1 MTRQNGADQRM
12 PTHIPGHRMTGDGRS
27 PDGTGAETHNAA
39 ELRVRSSGVVG
50 MTRPGNTPTAA
61 PQSQTR
67 PVPSSPL
74 PRPPAPP
81 GPTARPAPAR
91 PPVDRTGQVL
101 PCPQAAQP
109 AAVATSRPRGEED
122 TATTTGTGVRSAGPA
137 RAGGARIGGTGAVGA
152 KAGGAKVGGQGGAG
166 QAGNG
171 DRSSGGSGG
180 DRPRPGP
187 ATAEPPAPSPASTP
201 SSAGRPVRGQAKRGA
216 RAKAKE
222 SSARSAQLRRQTG
235 GPPPA
240 RSPEPPVRNPG
251 EGSSTGPGAP
261 PSVPLPAPAPVPG
274 PAPARAPVETSA
286 GAAALAGTEV
296 PGGAEARVVAKQGE
310 KASTRT
316 DDRQDAPGTSGA
328 PGASSGRTGADG
340 GAETVARAGATV
352 PAPSP
357 APGARSGAA
366 DEGGK
371 GGDRAKD
378 TDQSALQALWR
389 SYKET
394 GDHGL
399 RDQLI
404 LHYSPLVKYV
414 AGRVGVGLPAN
425 VEQADFVSSGVF
437 GLIDAIEKF
446 DIDRAIKFETYAI
459 SRIRGAII
467 DELRALDWIP
477 RSVRQKAKAVE
488 RAYATLEA
496 RLRRTPH
503 DPEVA
508 AEMGIPLDDL
518 HTIFSQLSLAN
529 VVALDELL
537 HSAGEGGDRLT
548 LMETLPDSGA
558 DNPVEIAEDRELR
571 RLLAS
576 AVNTL
581 PEREKT
587 VVTLYY
593 YEGLTLAEIGQVLG
607 VTESRVSQIHTK
619 SVLQLRAKMSD
630 AR

>member
-1 MTRQNGADQRM
+1 M
-12 PTHIPGHRMTGDGRS
+12 
-27 PDGTGAETHNAA
+27 
-39 ELRVRSSGVVG
+39 
-50 MTRPGNTPTAA
+50 
-61 PQSQTR
+61 
-67 PVPSSPL
+67 
-74 PRPPAPP
+74 
-81 GPTARPAPAR
+81 PAPA
-91 PPVDRTGQVL
+91 
-101 PCPQAAQP
+101 AAP
-109 AAVATSRPRGEED
+109 AASGAGSSG
-122 TATTTGTGVRSAGPA
+122 AGV
-137 RAGGARIGGTGAVGA
+137 AGGAAASATTG
-152 KAGGAKVGGQGGAG
+152 
-166 QAGNG
+166 
-171 DRSSGGSGG
+171 
-180 DRPRPGP
+180 
-187 ATAEPPAPSPASTP
+187 
-201 SSAGRPVRGQAKRGA
+201 RGA
-216 RAKAKE
+216 ERGSAK
-222 SSARSAQLRRQTG
+222 G
-235 GPPPA
+235 
-240 RSPEPPVRNPG
+240 
-251 EGSSTGPGAP
+251 
-261 PSVPLPAPAPVPG
+261 
-274 PAPARAPVETSA
+274 
-286 GAAALAGTEV
+286 
-296 PGGAEARVVAKQGE
+296 
-310 KASTRT
+310 
-316 DDRQDAPGTSGA
+316 
-328 PGASSGRTGADG
+328 
-340 GAETVARAGATV
+340 
-352 PAPSP
+352 
-357 APGARSGAA
+357 
-366 DEGGK
+366 
-371 GGDRAKD
+371 

-425 VEQADFVSSGVF
+425 VEQADFVSSGIF

-508 AEMGIPLDDL
+508 SEMGISLDDL

-548 LMETLPDSGA
+548 LVETLPDNGA

>member
-1 MTRQNGADQRM
+1 M
-12 PTHIPGHRMTGDGRS
+12 
-27 PDGTGAETHNAA
+27 
-39 ELRVRSSGVVG
+39 
-50 MTRPGNTPTAA
+50 
-61 PQSQTR
+61 
-67 PVPSSPL
+67 
-74 PRPPAPP
+74 
-81 GPTARPAPAR
+81 
-91 PPVDRTGQVL
+91 L
-101 PCPQAAQP
+101 PCPQTAPPGAP
-109 AAVATSRPRGEED
+109 AKTGPRGDEL
-122 TATTTGTGVRSAGPA
+122 TGGPPD
-137 RAGGARIGGTGAVGA
+137 GPVPL
-152 KAGGAKVGGQGGAG
+152 GGQ
-166 QAGNG
+166 
-171 DRSSGGSGG
+171 RPERLGG
-180 DRPRPGP
+180 DRFGEGP
-187 ATAEPPAPSPASTP
+187 ADEGPPAGPDA
-201 SSAGRPVRGQAKRGA
+201 AEAGGRPVHGQSKRGA
-216 RAKAKE
+216 RSKPK
-222 SSARSAQLRRQTG
+222 
-235 GPPPA
+235 
-240 RSPEPPVRNPG
+240 PG
-251 EGSSTGPGAP
+251 EGGTRSSQVRRQASGPEAERAPDPAAPAPKPGAP
-261 PSVPLPAPAPVPG
+261 QAEPPDGSTSLPT
-274 PAPARAPVETSA
+274 PARPSA
-286 GAAALAGTEV
+286 QPTPAAT
-296 PGGAEARVVAKQGE
+296 GG
-310 KASTRT
+310 
-316 DDRQDAPGTSGA
+316 
-328 PGASSGRTGADG
+328 GADG
-340 GAETVARAGATV
+340 QGRAKAVGRKPGARPGMTV
-352 PAPSP
+352 PAPAAAP
-357 APGARSGAA
+357 AASGAGSSGA
-366 DEGGK
+366 GVAGGAAASATTGRGAERGSAK
-371 GGDRAKD
+371 G

-425 VEQADFVSSGVF
+425 VEQADFVSSGIF

-508 AEMGIPLDDL
+508 SEMGISLDDL

-548 LMETLPDSGA
+548 LVETLPDNGA